1 MHFDTIATYI
11 EHTSI
16 TERVANRLRIAIVK
30 GDLQAGAKLTEQK
43 VSKMLNVSTTPVR
56 EAFRTLEAENLLV
69 HNPYSGVTVAEITP
83 KYLVDICEMR
93 EMLDKCSADLIIS
106 NVNDEDIQYLKGI
119 IIQLK
124 ELNPKTIHME
134 NPEESEK
141 FIKIEAG
148 FHIYLSHITKNLELE
163 NIMRGLLKK
172 AHIFRL
178 MLVAT
183 FSNTNHMEETI
194 DELSR
199 IVSALEGHDK
209 AAFIEAVSAHYAR
222 SINEN
227 IELLK
232 ILKESKN
239 IE

>member
-1 MHFDTIATYI
+1 
-11 EHTSI
+11 
-16 TERVANRLRIAIVK
+16 
-30 GDLQAGAKLTEQK
+30 
-43 VSKMLNVSTTPVR
+43 MLNVSTTLVR
-56 EAFRTLEAENLLV
+56 EAFRTLEAENLHI

-83 KYLVDICEMR
+83 KYLVDICEMC

-106 NVNDEDIQYLKGI
+106 NVNDEDIQYLNSI
-119 IIQLK
+119 IIQLR
-124 ELNPKTIHME
+124 ELNPEIIHME

-148 FHIYLSHITKNLELE
+148 FHIYLSHITKNFELE

-194 DELSR
+194 EELNNMVLAIENR
-199 IVSALEGHDK
+199 NK
-209 AAFIEAVSAHYAR
+209 AAYINAVSNHYAR
-222 SINEN
+222 SISEN
-227 IELLK
+227 MELLK
-232 ILKESKN
+232 ILKETSGDN
-239 IE
+239 L